1 MDSRFQWS
9 MSLVEL
15 VGLSDVAL
23 IRHLQ
28 KMKILQK
35 LRWCPHCKS
44 GRLWPLK
51 QHAGRGPAYRC
62 RARGCQKFVL
72 PHAGPPFFACSW
84 GSAHVPLRTQAM
96 VLFCCIA
103 RVDMGKI
110 HILTSAGR
118 KVVET
123 LCRRWRQTLVR
134 YVEHK
139 QSQVCLGEGLKW
151 SECEV
156 DEVTCRGRRVGQKVT
171 WYQYCGLLKR
181 GDRRTLVLAKMKV
194 KTTSVKLK
202 GKGAGSTVSPGP
214 ITKAEWKKIADKYV
228 KLRKVLLHCDGARAY
243 KFSNIPGVVTDAVKH
258 KRPKPIY
265 SMLKKHVLPKDQL
278 KAHVKVKSLPA
289 REKEVVWVKTGTQ
302 LIDNCWRQLRAIGLP
317 KSTKAEDQIVNR
329 RVREFQWH
337 HWNAEADK
345 WAEAG
350 HVFSDSH
357 VQRMCRM

>member
-1 MDSRFQWS
+1 MRVASLTDTMVAKASMNSFPSPKRGMLRLVLRKPAAKRLPSPSSVPYVPEDQLMDSKYAAELRCQQWS

-35 LRWCPHCKS
+35 LRWCPHCKR

-72 PHAGPPFFACSW
+72 PHAGCSW

-123 LCRRWRQTLVR
+123 LCRRWRQTLLR

-181 GDRRTLVLAKMKV
+181 GDRRTLVLGKMKV

-258 KRPKPIY
+258 KRPN
-265 SMLKKHVLPKDQL
+265 D
-278 KAHVKVKSLPA
+278 AEEA
-289 REKEVVWVKTGTQ
+289 RSPQGS
-302 LIDNCWRQLRAIGLP
+302 A
-317 KSTKAEDQIVNR
+317 
-329 RVREFQWH
+329 
-337 HWNAEADK
+337 
-345 WAEAG
+345 
-350 HVFSDSH
+350 
-357 VQRMCRM
+357 